1 MMFQRMFDVFFSL
14 FALALISPLLIPI
27 AVLLRLTGEN
37 EIFYKQERLGRDAI
51 KFDLLK
57 FATMLKDSPN
67 LGSGTITLKNDPRI
81 LPMGRFLRK
90 TKINELPQLL
100 NILRG
105 DMSFIGP
112 RPLTSETFNA
122 YSEEV
127 QQQISSVLPGLS
139 GVGSIMFRDE
149 ESLLGSAEDSVEFYH
164 NVIAPYKGAL
174 ENWYVQNISVINYFK
189 LILLTVLVVVFPKS
203 RLIWWM
209 FRDLPEP
216 PEALKILK

>member
-1 MMFQRMFDVFFSL
+1 MLQRIFDVFFSL
-14 FALALISPLLIPI
+14 IALVLISPLLIPI
-27 AVLLRLTGEN
+27 ALLLRLTGEN
-37 EIFYKQERLGRDAI
+37 EIFYKQERLGRNAN
-51 KFDLLK
+51 KFYLLK

-67 LGSGTITLKNDPRI
+67 LGSGTITLKHDPRI
-81 LPMGRFLRK
+81 LPLGRILRK

-112 RPLTSETFNA
+112 RPLTSETYSA
-122 YSEEV
+122 YSIEV

-149 ESLLGSAEDSVEFYH
+149 ESLLDSAGDSVQFYH
-164 NVIAPYKGAL
+164 KIIAPYKGAL
-174 ENWYVQNISVINYFK
+174 ETWYVQNISVLNYFK
-189 LILLTVLVVVFPKS
+189 LILLTILVVVFPRS

-209 FRDLPEP
+209 FHDLPEP
-216 PEALKILK
+216 PEALRSLK

>member
-1 MMFQRMFDVFFSL
+1 MFQRMFDVFFSL

>member
-122 YSEEV
+122 YSAEV

-174 ENWYVQNISVINYFK
+174 ENWYVQNISLINYFK

-216 PEALKILK
+216 PESLKTLK

>member
-1 MMFQRMFDVFFSL
+1 MLQRMFDVFFSL
-14 FALALISPLLIPI
+14 FALALLSPLLLPI
-27 AVLLRLTGEN
+27 VVLLRLTGEN
-37 EIFYKQERLGRDAI
+37 EIFYKQERLGKAAT

-122 YSEEV
+122 YSIEV

-149 ESLLGSAEDSVEFYH
+149 ETLLGSAEDSVEFYH

-174 ENWYVQNISVINYFK
+174 ENWYVQNTSVINYFK
-189 LILLTVLVVVFPKS
+189 LILLTMLVVFFPKS

-209 FRDLPEP
+209 FRELPEP
-216 PEALKILK
+216 PEALKVLK

>member
-1 MMFQRMFDVFFSL
+1 MFQRMFDVFFSL
-14 FALALISPLLIPI
+14 FALALISPLMLPI
-27 AVLLRLTGEN
+27 VVLLRLTGEN
-37 EIFYKQERLGRDAI
+37 EIFYKQERLGKAAT
-51 KFDLLK
+51 KFELLK

-122 YSEEV
+122 YSIEV

-149 ESLLGSAEDSVEFYH
+149 ETLLGSAEDSVEFYH

-174 ENWYVQNISVINYFK
+174 ENWYVQNTSVINYFK
-189 LILLTVLVVVFPKS
+189 LILLTMLVVLFPKS

-209 FRDLPEP
+209 FPELPEP

>member
-122 YSEEV
+122 YSIEV

-139 GVGSIMFRDE
+139 GVGSIIFRDE

-174 ENWYVQNISVINYFK
+174 ENWYVQNTSVINYFK
-189 LILLTVLVVVFPKS
+189 LILLTMLVVFFPKS

-209 FRDLPEP
+209 FRELPEP
-216 PEALKILK
+216 PEALKVLK

>member
-1 MMFQRMFDVFFSL
+1 MFQRMFDVFFSL
-14 FALALISPLLIPI
+14 FALVLLLPLLIPI

-122 YSEEV
+122 YSIEV

-164 NVIAPYKGAL
+164 NVIAPYKGTL

-189 LILLTVLVVVFPKS
+189 LILLTILVVVFPKS

-216 PEALKILK
+216 PEALNALK

>member
-1 MMFQRMFDVFFSL
+1 MMFQRIFDVLFSL

-27 AVLLRLTGEN
+27 ALILSVTGEN
-37 EIFYKQERLGRDAI
+37 QIFYKQERLGRNAN
-51 KFDLLK
+51 KFYLLK

-81 LPMGRFLRK
+81 LPLGRVLRK
-90 TKINELPQLL
+90 TKINELPQLF

-112 RPLTSETFNA
+112 RPLTSETFSA
-122 YSEEV
+122 YSIEV

-139 GVGSIMFRDE
+139 GVGSIVFRDE
-149 ESLLGSAEDSVEFYH
+149 ESLLDSAGSSVEFYH
-164 NVIAPYKGAL
+164 TVIAPYKGAL
-174 ENWYVQNISVINYFK
+174 ENWYVQNISLVNYFK
-189 LILLTVLVVVFPKS
+189 LILLTILVVVSPRS

-216 PEALKILK
+216 PEALSNLK